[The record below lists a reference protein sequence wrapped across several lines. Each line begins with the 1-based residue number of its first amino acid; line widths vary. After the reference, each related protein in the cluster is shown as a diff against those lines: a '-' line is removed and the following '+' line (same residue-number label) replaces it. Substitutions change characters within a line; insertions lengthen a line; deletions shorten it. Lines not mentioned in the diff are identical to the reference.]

1 MLLRKQHLAFQ
12 SGVVFIKR
20 QYGALYAAKKGHG
33 SFPACGRSPLPDRL
47 VASGRMDISFVGAGS
62 CEGGGLNRI

>member
-1 MLLRKQHLAFQ
+1 MNCAVNAAGASQ

-33 SFPACGRSPLPDRL
+33 SFPLWQETRPGQAGRIQRGGALLGSLW
-47 VASGRMDISFVGAGS
+47 GRRMGYGV
-62 CEGGGLNRI
+62 